1 MIEAK
6 INNTLKSLCDGHVS
20 PLVAP
25 QGTSPPYLCYTKI
38 SEVYGDVMSGQSYVE
53 YCFQIDVYAKT
64 LLEAET
70 VSKQAY
76 NALKPLKPF
85 NVSNHHDY
93 ESDTELYRVTLEFF
107 LLN

>member
-93 ESDTELYRVTLEFF
+93 ESDTGLYRVTLEFF

>member
-6 INNTLKSLCDGHVS
+6 INDALKALCHGRVS

-25 QGTSPPYLCYTKI
+25 QKTKTPYICYTKI

-64 LLEAET
+64 LFDAET

-76 NALKPLKPF
+76 NKLKPLKPF
-85 NVSNHHDY
+85 NVNIHHDY
-93 ESDTELYRVTLEFF
+93 ESDTELYRTTLEFF

>member
-38 SEVYGDVMSGQSYVE
+38 SEVYGDVMCGQSYVT
-53 YCFQIDVYAKT
+53 YCFQVDVYAKK

-70 VSKQAY
+70 VSKQAF

>member
-1 MIEAK
+1 MIEIQ
-6 INNTLKSLCDGHVS
+6 INDALKALCHGRVS
-20 PLVAP
+20 PLVTP
-25 QGTSPPYLCYTKI
+25 QKTKTPYICYTKI

-64 LLEAET
+64 LFDAET
-70 VSKQAY
+70 ISKQAY
-76 NALKPLKPF
+76 NKLKSLKPF

-93 ESDTELYRVTLEFF
+93 ESDTGLYRATLEFF